1 MEQGKM
7 LLKNKK
13 ILVVGAAGLL
23 GREIVS
29 SIINEGGRVIAAD
42 VDKKALNIFLEKF
55 TSDQL
60 QTIEI
65 DITSKESIKKVFQ
78 IIDDSWGGFDGAVNT
93 AYPRNS
99 SYGRK
104 VFDVTF
110 EDFSENLGLHL
121 GGYFLFMQQC
131 AAYAK
136 ETCSPLSLVSL
147 SSVYGL
153 MAPRFEVYDGTN
165 MTTPVEYAAIKS
177 ALLHLNKYFTSF
189 MKGTGF
195 RANSVSPGGL
205 LDGQDE
211 GFLQKYNAHCM
222 KKGMLD
228 PKDITGAVNFLLSDQ
243 SQYMSGQ
250 NLVVDDGFS
259 I

>member
-1 MEQGKM
+1 M
-7 LLKNKK
+7 LLKNKTV
-13 ILVVGAAGLL
+13 LVVGAAGLL

-29 SIINEGGRVIAAD
+29 SILKEGGRVIAAD
-42 VDKKALNIFLEKF
+42 IEKEAFKPLSKKFSA
-55 TSDQL
+55 DQL
-60 QTIEI
+60 RIIEV
-65 DITSKESIKKVFQ
+65 DITSKESITNVFQ
-78 IIDDSWGGFDGAVNT
+78 SIDDSWGGLDGAVNT
-93 AYPRNS
+93 AYPRNAN
-99 SYGRK
+99 YGRK

-110 EDFSENLGLHL
+110 DDFSENLGLHL

-136 ETCSPLSLVSL
+136 EKCTPLSLVSL
-147 SSVYGL
+147 SSIYGL
-153 MAPRFEVYDGTN
+153 MAPRFEIYDGTK
-165 MTTPVEYAAIKS
+165 MTVPVEYAAIKS
-177 ALLHLNKYFTSF
+177 ALLHLNKYFTSY

-211 GFLQKYNAHCM
+211 KFLNKYNIHCM
-222 KKGMLD
+222 TKGMLN
-228 PKDITGAVNFLLSDQ
+228 PEDITGAINFLLSDQ

-250 NLVVDDGFS
+250 NLVVDDAFS

>member
-1 MEQGKM
+1 M
-7 LLKNKK
+7 LLKNKTA
-13 ILVVGAAGLL
+13 LVVGAAGLL
-23 GREIVS
+23 GNAIVS
-29 SIINEGGRVIAAD
+29 SIIKEGGRVIAAD
-42 VDKKALNIFLEKF
+42 IDIEALKPLSKKF
-55 TSDQL
+55 SVDQL
-60 QTIEI
+60 IIIEL
-65 DITSKESIKKVFQ
+65 DITCKESIASVFQ
-78 IIDDSWGGFDGAVNT
+78 SIDDSWGGIDGAVNT
-93 AYPRNS
+93 AYPRNVN
-99 SYGRK
+99 YGRK

-136 ETCSPLSLVSL
+136 DKSAPFSLVSL
-147 SSVYGL
+147 SSIYGL
-153 MAPRFEVYDGTN
+153 MAPRFEIYDGTM
-165 MTTPVEYAAIKS
+165 MTVPVEYAAIKS
-177 ALLHLNKYFTSF
+177 ALLHLNTYFTSF

-205 LDGQDE
+205 LDNQDE
-211 GFLQKYNAHCM
+211 KFLKKYNKHCM
-222 KKGMLD
+222 KKGMLN
-228 PKDITGAVNFLLSDQ
+228 PEDITGAVNFLLSDL